1 MDYVKKYG
9 ELIKDKAGVKPE
21 RARSMIRLGLRRMP
35 EPNCFRIKR
44 CRKLSGC

>member
-21 RARSMIRLGLRRMP
+21 RARTACGECQNQTAS
-35 EPNCFRIKR
+35 E
-44 CRKLSGC
+44 

>member
-21 RARSMIRLGLRRMP
+21 TCALHDS
-35 EPNCFRIKR
+35 
-44 CRKLSGC
+44 SGTACGECKNKTASE